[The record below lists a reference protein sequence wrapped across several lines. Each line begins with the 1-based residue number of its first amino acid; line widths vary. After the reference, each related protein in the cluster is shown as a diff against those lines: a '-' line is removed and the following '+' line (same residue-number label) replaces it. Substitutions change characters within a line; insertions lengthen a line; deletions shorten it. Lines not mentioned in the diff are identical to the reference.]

1 MSEFSKLKWRCRR
14 GIKELDVALCFYM
27 DTHYKKA
34 SKENITTF
42 KQLLDL
48 EDPML
53 YALLLGDIDPANDK
67 QQELL
72 VKLRKCGKR
81 SNVESY

>member
-1 MSEFSKLKWRCRR
+1 MSEFSELKWRCRR

-27 DTHYKKA
+27 GTYYKGA
-34 SKENITTF
+34 NKEDITTF

-48 EDPML
+48 EDPIL
-53 YALLLGDIDPANDK
+53 YGMLLGDIKPENNK

-72 VKLRKCGKR
+72 VELRKCGKG
-81 SNVESY
+81 SNVKSY